1 MTSDSDKPNNQ
12 DQKDIELNEAF
23 ARLEKQVEEN
33 QAKESKPQANEPAPR
48 ARPSRPLSND
58 RSNNQKQK
66 SGGGVLSILALLIA
80 FAALGAGSYG
90 AYTNYL
96 LTQQNQASSDGL
108 TALSTELRRVE
119 SQLNSFEAWQVSPE
133 ALIDAE
139 FRRFAEQQK
148 AARSGMEARV
158 AASISEL
165 RQQIGT
171 TSEDWLLAEAEY
183 LLRLANQRILMEDD
197 VTGAISLFEA
207 ADKITNDAE
216 GVVAFSLRAAIAND
230 VAALKAVSAADIDG
244 IYVQLGALAKQVPL
258 LEQKQLKF
266 EPQVPE
272 FVATDAE
279 LTGWRSFVQLT
290 ERVATRVASLVDY
303 RRDGEVVKPILP
315 PKEEYYFKQNLLLKI
330 QLGQLGLLRGD
341 QEIFAQSL
349 VGATAWIRDHFDPA
363 ENRTI
368 SMIATLESLSALQ
381 IEREIPDVSSSLRE
395 IRKLMANFHQTAER
409 TAKQKEPP
417 AVQLKSSV
425 EQPEP

>member
-58 RSNNQKQK
+58 RSNNQTQK

-90 AYTNYL
+90 AYTSYL

-119 SQLNSFEAWQVSPE
+119 SQLNSFEAWQFSPE

-139 FRRFAEQQK
+139 FRRFAEQQN
-148 AARSGMEARV
+148 AAQSGMEARV

-207 ADKITNDAE
+207 ADNIINDAE
-216 GVVAFSLRAAIAND
+216 GVVAFSLRAAIADD

-244 IYVQLGALAKQVPL
+244 IYVQLGALAKQIPL

-272 FVATDAE
+272 FVAPDAE
-279 LTGWRSFVQLT
+279 LAGWRSFVQLT

-303 RRDGEVVKPILP
+303 RRDGEVVTPILP
-315 PKEEYYFKQNLLLKI
+315 PKEEYYLKQNLLLKI

-349 VGATAWIRDHFDPA
+349 VDATAWVRDHFDPA

-409 TAKQKEPP
+409 TAKQTEPP
-417 AVQLKSSV
+417 A